1 MSLYK
6 DRDIMD
12 EKLSGHY
19 VTHLFAMT
27 KEGLH
32 DKTDIA
38 AELAYRDMIIE
49 NLQEAITQLNEI
61 RKKLEPTEVI

>member
-38 AELAYRDMIIE
+38 AELAYRDMVIE
-49 NLQEAITQLNEI
+49 DLRETIELLRSQNGE
-61 RKKLEPTEVI
+61 K